1 MSKNQTMKK
10 FAMAVVAA
18 NVVASSL
25 ITTMPAKSMAAEND
39 GSTSVGN
46 QAETKL
52 KSGLTATQ
60 NLVKNAAFTD
70 LAYWVFEK
78 YGTSSV
84 TPNGDGSVTINSNAS
99 SSGYLSQ
106 KIDTIPGHTYRLTV
120 TATNVSNAQYA
131 MFLGATASTVGS
143 ISGDWR
149 YFTGTQNI
157 TLNTTATGVKTVVSF
172 QSTPHTDANGIFK
185 FSNVKVVDTSVLDQT
200 TISDIS
206 TNTTT
211 VSGKG
216 EPNGAVLIKN
226 GDVQIGSGKVN
237 SNGDYSVTIPEQAYG
252 STITATV
259 MSGTL
264 SSSANQTVTQA
275 PIAAPTINPL
285 TTKSTTA
292 SGTGEAGSTLTFKA
306 NGIEYPTTVTSD
318 GTWSVTIPK
327 QAANAVVE
335 ATSVLNSVSS
345 AKATETVSYEGPN
358 TPVLDNVTNT
368 STRVTGTGDPGN
380 TITVKVKPSN
390 ISYSG
395 TVDVL
400 GEFSINIDTPDAGAT
415 VEAVAQDS
423 TGTISPKATKTVLD
437 VIAPDAPSVNAV
449 KDTDTV
455 ISGTGEANC
464 DVAVKLPSGGIIE
477 GRTNS
482 EGAFSITMPKQAI
495 GAHIEVSLTDEA
507 GNKGAATTVTVQADT
522 LANPTVNRVS
532 NQDTK
537 VTGTGV
543 AGATVTVKANNMTYT
558 GTVQTDGTYE
568 VTVPKLAAGTSVSVE
583 QTKSGVTSG
592 SVTTIVQDDAVPS
605 APTVNAVKDTD
616 TVVTG
621 TATAGNLVSVK
632 IGDGNYSAVVAA
644 NGTYSITIPAQ
655 ASGTKISVTAK
666 NTANDKVSTATQV
679 TVTDTTLG
687 APAIDAVNTAS
698 TNVTVTGEKGA
709 LISVRLSDGTVLTKV
724 ADNTGK
730 AVISIPKQTA
740 GTVLTATQTGA
751 NGKASAAA
759 SVTVV
764 SNTLVAP
771 TINDYYATAG
781 YVTGKAPTGASKIAL
796 YVDNQLVRYGAIDSN
811 GNYQIYAADNTKM
824 NTAGTAFQVVA
835 VDADGNMGTKANATV
850 KAKIAAPSISDY
862 YTTDVYAK
870 GTATGASKVTL
881 YVNGKAVR
889 TAAVNA
895 NGSYSIYTGDQASL
909 ATAGAAFQIS
919 ASNTA
924 GVESTKTTGTVKTKL
939 TAPVINKYVATDA
952 YARGTASAGSK
963 QVVLYVDGKAIRTA
977 GVNAD
982 GTYAIYT
989 GDQAKLA
996 TAGNT
1001 FQVSSK
1007 DAVGNESPKAT
1018 GTVVSVLAA
1027 PTIATYYTTDV
1038 YATGTTPAGATK
1050 VALYVDGKFVRYA
1063 TVTDG
1068 KFSIYTGDQ
1077 AKLATAGNEFQ
1088 IASVDAKGTIGNMAT
1103 ATVQTDNRVA
1113 YKLTATEYNMATDQN
1128 VSGTAGSSITR
1139 VKIFVNGDVK
1149 RQTSVADGAYAIYA
1163 KDVITSASDTVE
1175 IAGYDAQGFERNRV
1189 TVPVTSVAPATYNVT
1204 ADKYNVFSGEYV
1216 TGTADAAVTRVK
1228 LVVNGVDART
1238 TATANGTYSIYAQ
1251 DKITSAG
1258 DNVQIVALDKDNV
1271 ARKTITVQVVN
1282 DNPAAKVITPV
1293 DYTIGTDNITGTFGS
1308 DIKKVQLFVDG
1319 TFARQAAISGN
1330 SFTVYAADKVTSA
1343 SQKVEMVGFDA
1354 SGAEISRQAV
1364 NVK

>member
-1 MSKNQTMKK
+1 MNKNQTMKK
-10 FAMAVVAA
+10 VAMAVVAA

-25 ITTMPAKSMAAEND
+25 ITAMPAKSMAAENQ
-39 GSTSVGN
+39 GTEAGN
-46 QAETKL
+46 KAEKKL
-52 KSGLTATQ
+52 TGELNASQ
-60 NLVKNAAFTD
+60 NLLQNTKFD
-70 LAYWVFEK
+70 SLAGWNGNTWSNGVDSPAPFKTTPNKDFYNPT
-78 YGTSSV
+78 TSSLYAAR
-84 TPNGDGSVTINSNAS
+84 PNGDNSVTLWTGNSVPAAITQVFS
-99 SSGYLSQ
+99 
-106 KIDTIPGHTYRLTV
+106 TVPGHTYELEF
-120 TATNVSNAQYA
+120 TATRGTSNAVYV
-131 MFLGATASTVGS
+131 VGINDGS
-143 ISGDWR
+143 VIKHIKTSDNVNLYKSANDGIWTPVPSAGVTR
-149 YFTGTQNI
+149 KGTFVAKSANSHI
-157 TLNTTATGVKTVVSF
+157 TLEGNGDAKVNYSNIIITDVSSIDATILNSLSTTSTSAT
-172 QSTPHTDANGIFK
+172 
-185 FSNVKVVDTSVLDQT
+185 
-200 TISDIS
+200 
-206 TNTTT
+206 
-211 VSGKG
+211 GKG
-216 EPNGAVLIKN
+216 EPKGTIVIKN
-226 GDVQIGSGKVN
+226 GATEIGTGTVDE
-237 SNGDYSVTIPEQAYG
+237 NGNYSVAIPKQVYG

-259 MSGTL
+259 TSGTL
-264 SSSANQTVTQA
+264 ASSASQTVQQA
-275 PIAAPTINPL
+275 PIATPTINPL
-285 TTKSTTA
+285 TSKSTTA

-306 NGIEYPTTVTSD
+306 NGIEYPTTVTSN

-327 QAANAVVE
+327 QAANTSVE
-335 ATSVLNSVSS
+335 ATSVLNGMSS
-345 AKATETVSYEGPN
+345 TKATANVSYDGPS
-358 TPVLDNVTNT
+358 TPVLDNITNT
-368 STRVTGTGDPGN
+368 ATRVTGTGDPGN
-380 TITVKVKPSN
+380 IITIKVKPSN

-395 TVDVL
+395 TIDAF
-400 GEFSINIDTPDAGAT
+400 GEFQIPIDTPSAGST
-415 VEAVAQDS
+415 VEAIAQDS
-423 TGTISPKATKTVLD
+423 SGTLSQKTIKTVLD

-449 KDTDTV
+449 KDTDTI

-464 DVAVKLPSGGIIE
+464 DVVVKLPSGGILQ
-477 GRTNS
+477 GRTDS
-482 EGAFSITMPKQAI
+482 QGAFSITIPKQVV
-495 GAHIEVSLTDEA
+495 GANIEVSLTDTA
-507 GNKGAATTVTVQADT
+507 GNKGATTAVTVQADT

-543 AGATVTVKANNMTYT
+543 VGATITVKANNMTYT
-558 GTVQTDGTYE
+558 DTVKAAGTYE
-568 VTVPKLAAGTSVSVE
+568 VTIPKLAAGTNVSVE

-592 SVTTIVQDDAVPS
+592 SVTTTVQDD
-605 APTVNAVKDTD
+605 
-616 TVVTG
+616 
-621 TATAGNLVSVK
+621 
-632 IGDGNYSAVVAA
+632 
-644 NGTYSITIPAQ
+644 
-655 ASGTKISVTAK
+655 
-666 NTANDKVSTATQV
+666 
-679 TVTDTTLG
+679 
-687 APAIDAVNTAS
+687 
-698 TNVTVTGEKGA
+698 
-709 LISVRLSDGTVLTKV
+709 
-724 ADNTGK
+724 
-730 AVISIPKQTA
+730 
-740 GTVLTATQTGA
+740 
-751 NGKASAAA
+751 
-759 SVTVV
+759 
-764 SNTLVAP
+764 VAP
-771 TINDYYATAG
+771 N
-781 YVTGKAPTGASKIAL
+781 
-796 YVDNQLVRYGAIDSN
+796 
-811 GNYQIYAADNTKM
+811 
-824 NTAGTAFQVVA
+824 
-835 VDADGNMGTKANATV
+835 
-850 KAKIAAPSISDY
+850 APSINDY

-895 NGSYSIYTGDQASL
+895 DGNYSIYTGDQASL
-909 ATAGAAFQIS
+909 ATAGTTFQIS

-924 GVESTKTTGTVKTKL
+924 GVESTKTTGTVKSKL

-1001 FQVSSK
+1001 FQISSK
-1007 DAVGNESPKAT
+1007 DAAGNESPKAT

-1077 AKLATAGNEFQ
+1077 AKLATAGNNFQ

-1103 ATVQTDNRVA
+1103 ATVQADNRAA
-1113 YKLTATEYNMATDQN
+1113 YQLTATGFNMATDQN
-1128 VSGTAGSSITR
+1128 VSGTAGSGITR

-1204 ADKYNVFSGEYV
+1204 ADQYNVFSGEYV
-1216 TGTADAAVTRVK
+1216 TGTADAAVTKVK

-1238 TATANGTYSIYAQ
+1238 TATANGAYSIYAQ
-1251 DKITSAG
+1251 DKITSAS

-1271 ARKTITVQVVN
+1271 ARKTISVQVVN
-1282 DNPAAKVITPV
+1282 DNPAAKVITPA
-1293 DYTIGTDNITGTFGS
+1293 DYTIGTDNIIGAFGS
-1308 DIKKVQLFVDG
+1308 DIKRVQLFVNG
-1319 TFARQAAISGN
+1319 AFARQAAISGN

-1354 SGAEISRQAV
+1354 SGAEIARQAV

>member
-10 FAMAVVAA
+10 VAMAVVAA

-25 ITTMPAKSMAAEND
+25 ITAMPAKSMAAENE
-39 GSTSVGN
+39 GSSVVTN
-46 QAETKL
+46 KAEKKLTTGL
-52 KSGLTATQ
+52 KSSTNLLQNTAFNGLSSWTPS
-60 NLVKNAAFTD
+60 FRD
-70 LAYWVFEK
+70 P
-78 YGTSSV
+78 YGYAVPNIVVSAPDSNGWISLTSSSYSDL
-84 TPNGDGSVTINSNAS
+84 TNKILPSGNGSVDLLVGTRAKLDAPSRLQLRQTIA
-99 SSGYLSQ
+99 
-106 KIDTIPGHTYRLTV
+106 TIPGHTYTLKYTPTDVNNSAYSVSAGSTFAQASDPIYDVGYNHWLKPSNKEESLTF
-120 TATNVSNAQYA
+120 TATGTSEEIMLQGYSFSFSILTGQTRFSNISLTDATPTIA
-131 MFLGATASTVGS
+131 TTSLDSLSTAST
-143 ISGDWR
+143 
-149 YFTGTQNI
+149 
-157 TLNTTATGVKTVVSF
+157 TA
-172 QSTPHTDANGIFK
+172 
-185 FSNVKVVDTSVLDQT
+185 
-200 TISDIS
+200 
-206 TNTTT
+206 
-211 VSGKG
+211 SGKG
-216 EPNGAVLIKN
+216 EPNSNVVIKN
-226 GDVQIGSGKVN
+226 DNAQIGSGTTDASGN
-237 SNGDYSVTIPEQAYG
+237 YSIQIPKQAYG
-252 STITATV
+252 ATITATIT
-259 MSGTL
+259 SSLELT
-264 SSSANQTVTQA
+264 SSASQTVSQA
-275 PIAAPTINPL
+275 PIGTPYIDPL

-292 SGTGEAGSTLTFKA
+292 SGVGDPGASIVFKA
-306 NGIEYPTTVTSD
+306 NGISYSTTVNAS
-318 GTWSVTIPK
+318 GNWSVNIPR
-327 QAANAVVE
+327 QNAYSLVE
-335 ATSVLNSVSS
+335 ATATLNGAT
-345 AKATETVSYEGPN
+345 AKASKLVSNAGPS
-358 TPVLDNVTNT
+358 TPVLDNVTNR
-368 STRVTGTGDPGN
+368 STNVTGKGDRGN
-380 TITVKVKPSN
+380 TITIKVTTNGSN
-390 ISYSG
+390 VSYIG
-395 TVDVL
+395 TVDDF
-400 GEFSINIDTPDAGAT
+400 GTFSVKVDTPEAGAT
-415 VEAVAQDS
+415 VEAIAKDS
-423 TGTISPKATKTVLD
+423 DNDVSQKATKTVLD

-449 KDTDTV
+449 KDTDTI

-464 DVAVKLPSGGIIE
+464 DVAVKLPSGGIVE

-482 EGAFSITMPKQAI
+482 QGVFSITIPKQAV
-495 GAHIEVSLTDEA
+495 GANIEVSLTDAA

-543 AGATVTVKANNMTYT
+543 AGATVKVKANNMTYT
-558 GTVQTDGTYE
+558 DIVKADGSYE
-568 VTVPKLAAGTSVSVE
+568 VTVPKLAAGTNVSVE

-592 SVTTIVQDDAVPS
+592 SVTTIVQDDAAPS
-605 APTVNAVKDTD
+605 APSVN
-616 TVVTG
+616 
-621 TATAGNLVSVK
+621 
-632 IGDGNYSAVVAA
+632 
-644 NGTYSITIPAQ
+644 
-655 ASGTKISVTAK
+655 
-666 NTANDKVSTATQV
+666 
-679 TVTDTTLG
+679 
-687 APAIDAVNTAS
+687 
-698 TNVTVTGEKGA
+698 
-709 LISVRLSDGTVLTKV
+709 
-724 ADNTGK
+724 
-730 AVISIPKQTA
+730 
-740 GTVLTATQTGA
+740 
-751 NGKASAAA
+751 
-759 SVTVV
+759 
-764 SNTLVAP
+764 
-771 TINDYYATAG
+771 
-781 YVTGKAPTGASKIAL
+781 
-796 YVDNQLVRYGAIDSN
+796 
-811 GNYQIYAADNTKM
+811 
-824 NTAGTAFQVVA
+824 
-835 VDADGNMGTKANATV
+835 
-850 KAKIAAPSISDY
+850 DY
-862 YTTDVYAK
+862 YTTDAYAK

-909 ATAGAAFQIS
+909 ATAGATFQIS
-919 ASNTA
+919 ATNAA
-924 GVESTKTTGTVKTKL
+924 GMESTKTTGAVKTKL

-952 YARGTASAGSK
+952 YARGTAAAGSK
-963 QVVLYVDGKAIRTA
+963 QVVLYVDGKAVRTA
-977 GVNAD
+977 AVNAD

-989 GDQAKLA
+989 GDQVAL
-996 TAGNT
+996 TVVGNT
-1001 FQVSSK
+1001 FQISSK

-1103 ATVQTDNRVA
+1103 ATVQADNRAA
-1113 YKLTATEYNMATDQN
+1113 YQLTATGFNTATDQN

-1238 TATANGTYSIYAQ
+1238 TTTANGAYSIYAQ
-1251 DKITSAG
+1251 DKITSAS

-1271 ARKTITVQVVN
+1271 ARKTIAVQVVN
-1282 DNPAAKVITPV
+1282 DNPTAKVITPA
-1293 DYTIGTDNITGTFGS
+1293 DYAIGTDNITGTFGS

-1343 SQKVEMVGFDA
+1343 SQKVEMVGFGA
-1354 SGAEISRQAV
+1354 SGTEIARQAV

>member
-10 FAMAVVAA
+10 VAMAVVTA

-25 ITTMPAKSMAAEND
+25 ITAMPAKSLAAEND
-39 GSTSVGN
+39 GSSAVTNKAEKKLTTGLKASTNLLQNTEFNGISSWKPTMSGSNNIVN
-46 QAETKL
+46 QNPTVLAPD
-52 KSGLTATQ
+52 SNGWIGLTG
-60 NLVKNAAFTD
+60 NGFV
-70 LAYWVFEK
+70 
-78 YGTSSV
+78 GTTAKVLPSG
-84 TPNGDGSVTINSNAS
+84 NGSVDMWVGSSAGQNTRMALRQTIAT
-99 SSGYLSQ
+99 
-106 KIDTIPGHTYRLTV
+106 KPGHTYTLKYTPINIDNGLYVAAAGENYAEPSNPIYNPNFGNWIIPSNKEESLTF
-120 TATNVSNAQYA
+120 TASGTSEEIAFQVNFREQSLSSAQIRFSNISLTDTTSIATTS
-131 MFLGATASTVGS
+131 LGSLSTAST
-143 ISGDWR
+143 
-149 YFTGTQNI
+149 
-157 TLNTTATGVKTVVSF
+157 TA
-172 QSTPHTDANGIFK
+172 
-185 FSNVKVVDTSVLDQT
+185 
-200 TISDIS
+200 
-206 TNTTT
+206 
-211 VSGKG
+211 SGKG
-216 EPNGAVLIKN
+216 EPNSSVVIKN
-226 GDVQIGSGKVN
+226 NGVQIGSGTTDASGN
-237 SNGDYSVTIPEQAYG
+237 YSIQIPKQAYG
-252 STITATV
+252 ATITATIT
-259 MSGTL
+259 SSLELT
-264 SSSANQTVTQA
+264 SSASQTVSQA
-275 PIAAPTINPL
+275 PIGTPYINLL

-292 SGTGEAGSTLTFKA
+292 SGVGDPGASIVFKA
-306 NGIEYPTTVTSD
+306 NGISYSTTVNAS
-318 GTWSVTIPK
+318 GTWSVNIPR
-327 QAANAVVE
+327 QSAYSLVE
-335 ATSVLNSVSS
+335 ATATLNGAT
-345 AKATETVSYEGPN
+345 AKASKLVIYDGPS
-358 TPVLDNVTNT
+358 TPTLDNVTNKST
-368 STRVTGTGDPGN
+368 SVTGKGDRGN
-380 TITVKVKPSN
+380 TITITVTTNGSRV
-390 ISYSG
+390 SYIG
-395 TVDVL
+395 TVDDF
-400 GEFSINIDTPDAGAT
+400 GAFSVKIDTPEAGAT
-415 VEAVAQDS
+415 VEAVAKDS
-423 TGTISPKATKTVLD
+423 DNDVSQKVTKTVLD

-449 KDTDTV
+449 KDTDTI

-464 DVAVKLPSGGIIE
+464 DVTVKLPSGGNIQ

-482 EGAFSITMPKQAI
+482 QGAFSITIPKQAV
-495 GAHIEVSLTDEA
+495 GANIEVSLTDAA

-543 AGATVTVKANNMTYT
+543 AGATVKVKANNMTYT
-558 GTVQTDGTYE
+558 DIVKADGSYE
-568 VTVPKLAAGTSVSVE
+568 VTVPKLAAGTNVSVE

-592 SVTTIVQDDAVPS
+592 SVTTIVQDDAAPS
-605 APTVNAVKDTD
+605 APSVN
-616 TVVTG
+616 
-621 TATAGNLVSVK
+621 
-632 IGDGNYSAVVAA
+632 
-644 NGTYSITIPAQ
+644 
-655 ASGTKISVTAK
+655 
-666 NTANDKVSTATQV
+666 
-679 TVTDTTLG
+679 
-687 APAIDAVNTAS
+687 
-698 TNVTVTGEKGA
+698 
-709 LISVRLSDGTVLTKV
+709 
-724 ADNTGK
+724 
-730 AVISIPKQTA
+730 
-740 GTVLTATQTGA
+740 
-751 NGKASAAA
+751 
-759 SVTVV
+759 
-764 SNTLVAP
+764 
-771 TINDYYATAG
+771 
-781 YVTGKAPTGASKIAL
+781 
-796 YVDNQLVRYGAIDSN
+796 
-811 GNYQIYAADNTKM
+811 
-824 NTAGTAFQVVA
+824 
-835 VDADGNMGTKANATV
+835 
-850 KAKIAAPSISDY
+850 DY
-862 YTTDVYAK
+862 YTTDAYAK

-909 ATAGAAFQIS
+909 ATAGATFQIS

-924 GVESTKTTGTVKTKL
+924 GVESTKTSGTVKTKL

-963 QVVLYVDGKAIRTA
+963 QVVLYVDGKAVRTA
-977 GVNAD
+977 AVNAD

-989 GDQAKLA
+989 GDQVAL
-996 TAGNT
+996 TVVGNT
-1001 FQVSSK
+1001 FQISSK

-1077 AKLATAGNEFQ
+1077 AKLATAGNTFQ

-1103 ATVQTDNRVA
+1103 ATVQADNRAA
-1113 YKLTATEYNMATDQN
+1113 YQLTATGFNMATDQN

-1175 IAGYDAQGFERNRV
+1175 MAGYDSQGFERNRV

-1238 TATANGTYSIYAQ
+1238 TTTANGAYSIYAQ
-1251 DKITSAG
+1251 DKITSAS

-1282 DNPAAKVITPV
+1282 DNPTAKVITPA
-1293 DYTIGTDNITGTFGS
+1293 DYTIGTDNIIGAFGS